1 MIRLFLRN
9 CETCRSITNISLVDV
24 EERNGL
30 TLALIRYHGTFEV
43 AEIFSPEESM
53 TTESV
58 QMITGLV
65 SDGDFWIDVT
75 TGLVVE
81 AEQSAQTREY
91 IALLPPISAPESLV
105 EIDFN
110 EPFVLQESDVTVY
123 SSISQRM

>member
-1 MIRLFLRN
+1 M
-9 CETCRSITNISLVDV
+9 
-24 EERNGL
+24 

-43 AEIFSPEESM
+43 AEILSPEESM

-58 QMITGLV
+58 QMITELV

-81 AEQSAQTREY
+81 AEQSTRTREY